1 MERRSL
7 RRLGVAR
14 GGGGGGSGRLFGV
27 SWMVST
33 DDEVLMGLSSKPEP
47 ISSAKLVSLLLCK
60 VEVVW

>member
-1 MERRSL
+1 M
-7 RRLGVAR
+7 

-27 SWMVST
+27 SWLVST
-33 DDEVLMGLSSKPEP
+33 GDEVLMGLSSKPEP